1 MCAASAAPAP
11 NQKGSPEART
21 QTGSPAHAKSF
32 GIVSRNGFSHSSISA
47 DTPFTIE
54 RCRTPPTIRAALSMS
69 RFAAGERP
77 SRLLSPMPTMDS
89 HRRCVPLLFTM
100 TSPAPFSAARAMR
113 ILLLGGSTEASALA
127 SALATDPRFEAI
139 LSLAGR
145 TRQPRLQPVPV
156 RTGGFGGVDG
166 LASFLLEN
174 GIDLVIDATHPFAS
188 QMSGN
193 AIKAGKITGT
203 PLLAIERPA
212 WVQRDADNGIEAPTV
227 ASAVQAIG
235 PDARNVFC
243 AIGSLALANLEC
255 APHHTYLI
263 RVIDKPASPP
273 KLPNIHDL
281 QSTG

>member
-1 MCAASAAPAP
+1 
-11 NQKGSPEART
+11 
-21 QTGSPAHAKSF
+21 
-32 GIVSRNGFSHSSISA
+32 
-47 DTPFTIE
+47 
-54 RCRTPPTIRAALSMS
+54 
-69 RFAAGERP
+69 
-77 SRLLSPMPTMDS
+77 
-89 HRRCVPLLFTM
+89 
-100 TSPAPFSAARAMR
+100 MR

-127 SALATDPRFEAI
+127 SALASDPRFEAI

-212 WVQRDADNGIEAPTV
+212 WVQRDGDNWIEAPTV

-273 KLPNIHDL
+273 KLPNITIL
-281 QSTG
+281 QSTGPFTMEGDIQLFREHRIQVVMAKNSGGGATVSKIEAARALHLPIIMVARPLIPPRPTAATTEKALAWLRNHYDNSTLRGV